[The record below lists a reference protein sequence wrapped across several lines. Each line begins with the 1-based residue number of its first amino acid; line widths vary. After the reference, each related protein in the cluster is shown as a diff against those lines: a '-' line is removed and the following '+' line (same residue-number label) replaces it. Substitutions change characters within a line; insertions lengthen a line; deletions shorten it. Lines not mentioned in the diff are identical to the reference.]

1 MFGTRYPPEIK
12 ERVEELYIQQSMN
25 TRQIRVALK
34 KEKIDPVPSR
44 QSINDWIKDG
54 KFTERRKKVVKKTIA
69 KREDLWVLDR
79 IKTTE
84 KLQKI
89 IDKAV
94 KEFYKGKVRTNLGDI
109 ERLLNLVM
117 KINGINLDQTN
128 VTVNNNTNEI
138 SVKAI
143 LLQVAEARKKLDEN
157 KPLMEMEK

>member
-69 KREDLWVLDR
+69 KREGL
-79 IKTTE
+79 
-84 KLQKI
+84 
-89 IDKAV
+89 
-94 KEFYKGKVRTNLGDI
+94 LGN
-109 ERLLNLVM
+109 RM
-117 KINGINLDQTN
+117 
-128 VTVNNNTNEI
+128 
-138 SVKAI
+138 S
-143 LLQVAEARKKLDEN
+143 
-157 KPLMEMEK
+157 M